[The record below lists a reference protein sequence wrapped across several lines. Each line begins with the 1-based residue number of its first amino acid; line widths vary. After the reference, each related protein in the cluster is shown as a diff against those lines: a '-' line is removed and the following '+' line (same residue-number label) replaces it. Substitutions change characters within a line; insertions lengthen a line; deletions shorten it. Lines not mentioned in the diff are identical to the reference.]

1 MELAGEI
8 EVDVAELGPQSG
20 ASEEAADVSHG
31 TESPSLGISWESTP
45 ANGQDSPSLAGART
59 SSHLPKRI
67 VHVRLDAPSQFPK
80 LDVAHYSSPVLRD
93 MHLCSGCEHNRSV
106 LGHDDGVFELG
117 DETAVDCAQRPA
129 VLSLYNFIRRR
140 R

>member
-1 MELAGEI
+1 MRSDRRLEPASGTNWTAWLPL
-8 EVDVAELGPQSG
+8 DV
-20 ASEEAADVSHG
+20 
-31 TESPSLGISWESTP
+31 PS
-45 ANGQDSPSLAGART
+45 R
-59 SSHLPKRI
+59 
-67 VHVRLDAPSQFPK
+67 FPK
-80 LDVAHYSSPVLRD
+80 LDVAHRSSPVLRN